1 MENAEIQIR
10 VQQELQKLLLLKV
23 AQKLLLWMEECMA
36 ACDFNQD
43 DIDLYHELRQTIRT
57 AGGFSSEDYLKTARY
72 GESDFDK
79 GMRLLQQA
87 LGLKKRK
94 P

>member
-1 MENAEIQIR
+1 M
-10 VQQELQKLLLLKV
+10 
-23 AQKLLLWMEECMA
+23 
-36 ACDFNQD
+36 NQ
-43 DIDLYHELRQTIRT
+43 LT
-57 AGGFSSEDYLKTARY
+57 FEDYLKTARY